1 MAPIVNSVEIS
12 RRPEDVF
19 AYVTDPTHLP
29 EWQESV
35 VSVRADSPFHR
46 GLKGDGY
53 PAHGPHGEGYD
64 E

>member
-12 RRPEDVF
+12 RPPEDVF

-29 EWQESV
+29 EW
-35 VSVRADSPFHR
+35 VSVRGRPFHPGLPGR
-46 GLKGDGY
+46 GH
-53 PAHGPHGEGYD
+53 PARGPHGEGHD